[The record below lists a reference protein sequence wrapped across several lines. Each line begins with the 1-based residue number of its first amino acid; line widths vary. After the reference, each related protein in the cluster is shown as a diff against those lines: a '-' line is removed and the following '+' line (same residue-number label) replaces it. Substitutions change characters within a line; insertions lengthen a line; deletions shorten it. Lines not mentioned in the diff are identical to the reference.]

1 MLRQKFTGYH
11 GMNLVADGAGDPAH
25 PVVIMMYGSGQTRG
39 SWSGTESLL
48 TDLDCRYRWHWDP
61 EFQHW
66 NRRNNMCEKIGPR
79 MAAAS
84 VNCKVP
90 TLLIRGGSSE
100 LVDEEGVEHLL
111 SLLPRGEAYLV
122 EKAGHMVAGDRNDIF
137 NAGIAPFVRRVLSAR
152 FD

>member
-1 MLRQKFTGYH
+1 MR
-11 GMNLVADGAGDPAH
+11 
-25 PVVIMMYGSGQTRG
+25 
-39 SWSGTESLL
+39 
-48 TDLDCRYRWHWDP
+48 
-61 EFQHW
+61 
-66 NRRNNMCEKIGPR
+66 EKIGPR

-90 TLLIRGGSSE
+90 RLLIRGGSSE